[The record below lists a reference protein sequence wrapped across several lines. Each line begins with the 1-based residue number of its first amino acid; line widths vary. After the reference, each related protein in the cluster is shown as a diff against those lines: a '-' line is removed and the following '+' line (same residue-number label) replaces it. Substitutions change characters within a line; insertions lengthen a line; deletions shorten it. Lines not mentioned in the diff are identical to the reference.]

1 MKLSSTLPG
10 ILILLFFLAQPLP
23 GIAETTGAQ
32 EFLLLY
38 SNNVNGEIEPC
49 G

>member
-1 MKLSSTLPG
+1 MKLSSALPG
-10 ILILLFFLAQPLP
+10 ISILLYFLFYPLP
-23 GIAETTGAQ
+23 GIAGTTAAQ